1 VKDIDDWRRDI
12 DAVDARLVAL
22 LNERARCVVE
32 IGKLKGA
39 QGLPV
44 QAPGREAEVIAR
56 WRELT
61 AAGPLDGDAIERLYR
76 AVLAESYLVENQ
88 HTTR

>member
-1 VKDIDDWRRDI
+1 MKDIDDWRRDI

>member
-1 VKDIDDWRRDI
+1 LKDIDDWRREI

-44 QAPGREAEVIAR
+44 HAPGRESEVIAR

-61 AAGPLDGDAIERLYR
+61 AGGPLDGDAIERLFR
-76 AVLAESYLVENQ
+76 AVLAESYRVEDQ
-88 HTTR
+88 HVTR

>member
-1 VKDIDDWRRDI
+1 LKDIDDWRRDI

-22 LNERARCVVE
+22 LTERARCVVE

-44 QAPGREAEVIAR
+44 HAPGREAQVIAR
-56 WRELT
+56 WREL
-61 AAGPLDGDAIERLYR
+61 AAEGPLDGDAIERLYR
-76 AVLAESYLVENQ
+76 AVLEESYRVEDQ
-88 HTTR
+88 HIPR

>member
-1 VKDIDDWRRDI
+1 MKDIDDWRCDI

-44 QAPGREAEVIAR
+44 HVPGRETEVIAR
-56 WRELT
+56 WRELG
-61 AAGPLDGDAIERLYR
+61 AGGPLDGEAIERLYR
-76 AVLAESYLVENQ
+76 AVLAESYRVEDQ
-88 HTTR
+88 HIPR